1 MTQIEHDAWWGWTHF
16 RSRMEGI
23 WNTYSRYGE
32 VVLEK
37 DLEKD
42 DEKFKPLFGQAN
54 GDKFEFLRIIRE
66 FWENNYHFVASDFKG
81 LIDLLNRYREDEMCG
96 ALRVL
101 PETGSYRDGETKGCD
116 ETFSITKELY
126 DQVRELTKEKVGT
139 KVLLVNYDTKKLVEI
154 GFSQYDSPGTYY
166 ELLVHEC
173 CTVIET

>member
-1 MTQIEHDAWWGWTHF
+1 MTQIERKAWWGWTIF
-16 RSRMEGI
+16 RSRMEEI

-42 DEKFKPLFGQAN
+42 DEKFKSLFKQAN
-54 GDKFEFLRIIRE
+54 GNKLVFLRIIRE

-81 LIDLLNRYREDEMCG
+81 LLNLLNQYRENGVCDE
-96 ALRVL
+96 LSVL

-116 ETFSITKELY
+116 LTFSITKELY
-126 DQVRELTKEKVGT
+126 DQVRDLTKGRDGT

-154 GFSQYDSPGTYY
+154 GFSQYNSPSTYS